1 MDHEATWRAYE
12 RVSKKFANDRLTFVY
27 VCLDLAP
34 AWREFLRR
42 EFSANVLEEGSVLA
56 IGSSGTKGFLYSGV
70 VDRSVGDLERIE
82 TFVALTTRFL
92 EKLLDGQQAMRVLD
106 YDIPG
111 GSTTTTT

>member
-1 MDHEATWRAYE
+1 M
-12 RVSKKFANDRLTFVY
+12 
-27 VCLDLAP
+27 
-34 AWREFLRR
+34 RR